1 MRDFIDGVAAMALI
15 AAFVSIVVIHSENKS
30 LRERN
35 MDLVDKITE
44 IQSDQ
49 AKLALI
55 EQNALR
61 RKVRKIAA
69 KESAK

>member
-15 AAFVSIVVIHSENKS
+15 AAFVSIVVIHNENKS

-35 MDLVDKITE
+35 MNLVDKITE

-69 KESAK
+69 KEAK

>member
-30 LRERN
+30 LRDRN

-49 AKLALI
+49 SKLALI
-55 EQNALR
+55 EKNALR

-69 KESAK
+69 KEAAK

>member
-1 MRDFIDGVAAMALI
+1 MRDFIDGVAAMALMAGVI
-15 AAFVSIVVIHSENKS
+15 FIVVIHSENKS